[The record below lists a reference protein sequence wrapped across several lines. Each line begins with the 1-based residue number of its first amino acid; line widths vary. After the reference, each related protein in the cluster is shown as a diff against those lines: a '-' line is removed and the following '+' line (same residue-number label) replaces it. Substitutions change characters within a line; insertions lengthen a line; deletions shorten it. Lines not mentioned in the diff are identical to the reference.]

1 VAEEEAEEVLTCLE
15 AAAEEPEDIEIHM
28 HQKLLVV
35 AVQQKLHYN

>member
-1 VAEEEAEEVLTCLE
+1 VAEEEAEDLLTSLA

-35 AVQQKLHYN
+35 VVQQKLH